1 MSGFSFTIPGQPRP
15 QRRHRHSAGGGG
27 HRDPVTAAY
36 EQSVACAAYL
46 AGMRKEAG
54 PFRLSVKVWRKSATV
69 YDVDNLLKS
78 VLDGMV
84 RGGALKDDSIKY
96 VPAMAI
102 EHVGTDKEDPRCV
115 VTLELIE

>member
-1 MSGFSFTIPGQPRP
+1 MSGFRFTIPGQPRP

-27 HRDPVTAAY
+27 HRDRVTAAY
-36 EQSVACAAYL
+36 EQVVGLAAL
-46 AGMRKEAG
+46 SAGMRLEPG
-54 PFRLSVKVWRKSATV
+54 PFRLSVKVWRKSATI

-84 RGGALKDDSIKY
+84 RARALWDDSIKY